1 MPDLLQREISAVTSQ
16 FILMFAHF
24 NVDCV
29 KKDLELQVTVKG
41 MNAFTLELSRIH
53 VLFVEKVFHSQVV

>member
-1 MPDLLQREISAVTSQ
+1 
-16 FILMFAHF
+16 MFAHF

>member
-1 MPDLLQREISAVTSQ
+1 
-16 FILMFAHF
+16 MFAHF

-29 KKDLELQVTVKG
+29 KKDLELQVTVKD